1 MQWMPLLV
9 NIVGMTNEVFE
20 SNKKIL
26 EHQNK
31 NTAEFFYFH
40 SKKWSTRIILRFYQK
55 HAKVVQSAYTK
66 KSKNN
71 PDFTKAWYETYG
83 LKLA

>member
-1 MQWMPLLV
+1 MPLLV
-9 NIVGMTNEVFE
+9 NIVGMTNEAFE

-26 EHQNK
+26 EMQHK
-31 NTAEFFYFH
+31 NTPEFFYFH

-55 HAKVVQSAYTK
+55 HAKVVPAAYAK
-66 KSKNN
+66 KSKTN
-71 PDFTKAWYETYG
+71 PEFTKGWYETYG